1 MRNRFTNGM
10 IIITWYDEA
19 RTSGKR
25 GRVGLVAAG
34 IGDKFP
40 GIGRIDGL
48 LNNAADEAVVESCD
62 NNTETA
68 SIS

>member
-25 GRVGLVAAG
+25 GRVATG